1 LITIGGL
8 TASADEPR
16 GDSQP
21 PVGTNAVVVQDGE
34 AVGKIPAAQLE
45 SLGLAELTPITDE
58 QGKQVRGSGGRI
70 GGFSFSINLSGL
82 IPAFKTDQYS
92 TTTEPTSSTISISFP
107 GTLLGLIFG
116 SSGGS
121 GSMNFGA
128 GFSSFWAF

>member
-1 LITIGGL
+1 MLGGI
-8 TASADEPR
+8 AARADEPSDGAR
-16 GDSQP
+16 PRPNVSSTVDDDQ
-21 PVGTNAVVVQDGE
+21 NAL
-34 AVGKIPAAQLE
+34 GKISAEELGL
-45 SLGLAELTPITDE
+45 LGLAELMPITDE

-92 TTTEPTSSTISISFP
+92 TTDPTASTISISFP

-116 SSGGS
+116 SPGGS

>member
-1 LITIGGL
+1 MLIALGGL

-16 GDSQP
+16 GDFQP
-21 PVGTNAVVVQDGE
+21 ASNADAAVTRTGGATGE
-34 AVGKIPAAQLE
+34 ISASQLE
-45 SLGLAELTPITDE
+45 SLGLAEMTPITDE

-82 IPAFKTDQYS
+82 IPSFKTDQYS
-92 TTTEPTSSTISISFP
+92 TTDPTSSTISISFP